1 MLLLLFVAHS
11 AAKKRAKLL
20 LFFDMTKFFKEKM
33 QNKSHFLRKC
43 KKSSTFAQLL

>member
-33 QNKSHFLRKC
+33 QNKCLFLWVSKNFR
-43 KKSSTFAQLL
+43 TFVC